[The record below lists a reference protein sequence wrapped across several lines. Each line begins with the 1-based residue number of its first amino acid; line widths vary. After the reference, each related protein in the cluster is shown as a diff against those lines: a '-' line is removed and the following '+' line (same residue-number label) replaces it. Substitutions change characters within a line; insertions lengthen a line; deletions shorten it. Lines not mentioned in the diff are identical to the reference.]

1 MWNIS
6 ELLNKLNID
15 PTRLHDLLVYNP
27 HAPMIFSS
35 GIFLWLFAAFILFYL
50 LLQRRTTARLM
61 FVTLFSYYFYYKSSG
76 AYFFLLAIVTVS
88 DFFIARLMARAT
100 VQWQRKMWVAA
111 SLAINLGLLCYFKYT
126 NFLCDFFASLT
137 GGTFTAMDIFLPV
150 GISFFTFQSLSYT
163 IDVYRKE
170 ITPLTN
176 LLDYAFY
183 VSFFP
188 QLVAGPIVRARDFI
202 PQIRRPLFV
211 SREMFGRGIFLI
223 VSGLF
228 KKAVISDYISI
239 NFVERIFDNP
249 TLYSGVENLMGV
261 YGYALQI
268 YCDFS
273 GYSDMAIGI
282 TLTPADYLTVIATAT
297 LASIGTAG
305 VPSVGLITLAMVFDS
320 VGLPVAGIGL
330 IMGIDR
336 ILDMARTAVNITGD
350 AVCTTIVAHQD
361 GALDKSVFNK
371 N

>member
-6 ELLNKLNID
+6 ELLNQLNID
-15 PTRLHDLLVYNP
+15 LTRLHDLLVYNP

-100 VQWQRKMWVAA
+100 VHWQRKMWVAA

-176 LLDYAFY
+176 LLDYDSMY
-183 VSFFP
+183 HSSRSWWRV
-188 QLVAGPIVRARDFI
+188 
-202 PQIRRPLFV
+202 PLCV
-211 SREMFGRGIFLI
+211 H
-223 VSGLF
+223 
-228 KKAVISDYISI
+228 
-239 NFVERIFDNP
+239 
-249 TLYSGVENLMGV
+249 
-261 YGYALQI
+261 
-268 YCDFS
+268 
-273 GYSDMAIGI
+273 
-282 TLTPADYLTVIATAT
+282 AT
-297 LASIGTAG
+297 LFRKSAVRCLFLERCSAG
-305 VPSVGLITLAMVFDS
+305 EFSLL
-320 VGLPVAGIGL
+320 
-330 IMGIDR
+330 
-336 ILDMARTAVNITGD
+336 
-350 AVCTTIVAHQD
+350 
-361 GALDKSVFNK
+361 
-371 N
+371 

>member
-100 VQWQRKMWVAA
+100 VHWQRKMWVAA

-176 LLDYAFY
+176 LLD
-183 VSFFP
+183 
-188 QLVAGPIVRARDFI
+188 
-202 PQIRRPLFV
+202 
-211 SREMFGRGIFLI
+211 
-223 VSGLF
+223 
-228 KKAVISDYISI
+228 
-239 NFVERIFDNP
+239 
-249 TLYSGVENLMGV
+249 
-261 YGYALQI
+261 
-268 YCDFS
+268 
-273 GYSDMAIGI
+273 
-282 TLTPADYLTVIATAT
+282 
-297 LASIGTAG
+297 
-305 VPSVGLITLAMVFDS
+305 
-320 VGLPVAGIGL
+320 
-330 IMGIDR
+330 
-336 ILDMARTAVNITGD
+336 
-350 AVCTTIVAHQD
+350 
-361 GALDKSVFNK
+361 
-371 N
+371 